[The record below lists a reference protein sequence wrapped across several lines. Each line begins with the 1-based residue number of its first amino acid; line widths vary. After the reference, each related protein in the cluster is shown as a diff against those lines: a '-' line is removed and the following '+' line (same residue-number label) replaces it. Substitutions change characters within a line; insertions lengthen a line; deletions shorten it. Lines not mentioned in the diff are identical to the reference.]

1 MATAR
6 DLEFYAN
13 KLILAPMVKGGR
25 TPLRC
30 LCLDYGCNLAYTEEL
45 IDQRLLACTRIEN
58 ELLGTVD
65 FKIKDDLVLRVA
77 KEERPKCVLQVGSC
91 TPENLVLIAK
101 KMSGDVA
108 AIDVNMGCP
117 KPFSL
122 SGGMGAALLKKPD
135 LVRDMLTAL
144 VSASP
149 IPVSCKIRVH
159 DSLNDT
165 LQFVDMAQKCGISAI
180 GVHGRRPNER
190 PGDENRHSEIAEV
203 ARFASIP
210 VIASGESS
218 CINSYDEMLKSREK
232 CEASSIMV
240 AREALVHPSVFRSEG
255 GILTY
260 EQEICAFLQKACLY
274 DEPFT
279 QTKYVVQRM
288 LGGQQEFDP
297 RGRATVD
304 AATVREICAAWS
316 QEAMFNEFH
325 EKRVQKTPKEPTVV
339 IDPEDENRVE
349 IMDVSIPQK
358 RLRGASGSG
367 HPEVRDP
374 QVLPGSPPSAPH
386 VQSGE
391 EKLSSSFIASLFRRN
406 ARWTAASTRSSRS
419 ATGHFASTVAQVNKR
434 LAEQVA
440 SLVALHGLKARDLL
454 EGRVGGVITYGL
466 FITGCCY

>member
-6 DLEFYAN
+6 DLDFYAN

-30 LCLDYGCNLAYTEEL
+30 LCLDYGCDLAYTEEL

-65 FKIKDDLVLRVA
+65 WKMKDDLVLRVA
-77 KEERPKCVLQVGSC
+77 KEEKPKCVLQVGSC
-91 TPENLVLIAK
+91 TPENLALIAK
-101 KMSGDVA
+101 KISGDVA

-135 LVRDMLTAL
+135 LVREMLTAL

-149 IPVSCKIRVH
+149 IPASCKIRVH

-218 CINSYDEMLKSREK
+218 CINSYEEMLKSREK

-255 GILTY
+255 EILSY

-316 QEAMFNEFH
+316 QEAVFNEFH
-325 EKRVQKTPKEPTVV
+325 EKRAQRTPKEPTVV
-339 IDPEDENRVE
+339 IDPEDEHRVE

-358 RLRGASGSG
+358 RLRGASGADTPKCAILKFCREA
-367 HPEVRDP
+367 H
-374 QVLPGSPPSAPH
+374 LPRPTYKVTKRPLDGRFDAIIT
-386 VQSGE
+386 VGN
-391 EKLSSSFIASLFRRN
+391 R
-406 ARWTAASTRSSRS
+406 
-419 ATGHFASTVAQVNKR
+419 HFASTVAQVNKR

-454 EGRVGGVITYGL
+454 NGAWEE
-466 FITGCCY
+466 